1 MVKKTSTDDGA
12 TQPSSY
18 AFIGDMTHVIVL
30 LSTIIFAVMVG
41 LQMNS
46 AAIGIFDPIWKEQGF
61 CISNPD
67 KRFFTSHDMCL
78 YFDVLASG
86 VLGLVYWKLQKSPGM
101 EIPNDYMKSGIPG
114 IVGHGIGH
122 GAIAA
127 GIRALKDET
136 GEESEMGTLMEQ
148 FLKEPTPL
156 KIAFSVIP
164 LVLFWLTLLKGT
176 MPNVKKWS
184 TVATIMVPVFIV
196 QMFIPNQFGFTYVQT
211 VLFVAFS
218 GNQLALKPDKKD
230 NIAYALYP
238 VVVGFP
244 VTLVGWMEST
254 QCTAFVRDFFYGHL
268 IYDAYIPVA
277 MLFWYVF
284 CYLQAAPVAAA
295 ESKKKAE

>member
-1 MVKKTSTDDGA
+1 MVKKIITDDSA
-12 TQPSSY
+12 ITQPSSY
-18 AFIGDMTHVIVL
+18 ALIGDMTHVIVL
-30 LSTIIFAVMVG
+30 LSTISFAVMVG
-41 LQMNS
+41 LQLNS
-46 AAIGIFDPIWKEQGF
+46 TASGIFDPIWKEQGF
-61 CISNPD
+61 CVSNPD

-101 EIPNDYMKSGIPG
+101 EIPNAYMKSGIPG

-127 GIRALKDET
+127 GIRELKDET
-136 GEESEMGTLMEQ
+136 GESKMETLMEHIS
-148 FLKEPTPL
+148 KEPTPM
-156 KIAFSVIP
+156 KIASSVIP
-164 LVLFWLTLLKGT
+164 LVLFWMLLLKGT
-176 MPNVKKWS
+176 MPNVKEWS
-184 TVATIMVPVFIV
+184 TVATIMVPVFII
-196 QMFIPNQFGFTYVQT
+196 QMFVPNQFGFTYVQT
-211 VLFVAFS
+211 VLMVAFS

-244 VTLVGWMEST
+244 LTLVGWMEST
-254 QCTAFVRDFFYGHL
+254 QCTAFVRDFLYGHL
-268 IYDAYIPVA
+268 IYDGYIPVA

-284 CYLQAAPVAAA
+284 CYLRAPVVAA